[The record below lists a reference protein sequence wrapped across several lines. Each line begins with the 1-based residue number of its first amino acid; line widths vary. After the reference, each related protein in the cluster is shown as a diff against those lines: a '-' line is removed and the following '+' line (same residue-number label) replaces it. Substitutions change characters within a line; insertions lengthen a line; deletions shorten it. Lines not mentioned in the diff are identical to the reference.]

1 MKAEQES
8 LNKKKVD
15 TVNFPTLA
23 RDCVFAEQFLTWIT
37 SNAGGGRTKTHGE
50 QIVSRT
56 LKFLKFLKFCQDE
69 LSEDDLQG
77 NSVDYYVGS
86 VENIRRFLELLEKEH
101 YASSSCQLGYINSFF
116 ELIDYR
122 KFQGLKAV
130 LQNFSS
136 VEIYLRRVR
145 KCFSKKQRI
154 HWSTALDI
162 DTLENKGHWATMQA
176 LQQVIPFH
184 LSHYNEILTLCK
196 TSPRSVLPTDLT
208 FATRFIAMF
217 FFLNVKGTRPMTYQY
232 LTLEMI
238 DDAKRNAGFVDQK
251 KFKTADHYVFDSFN
265 LQPTSLRVIQ
275 GYRKHV
281 RPLLMPTCNFL
292 LVNRNGAQFSK
303 LTEALGKP
311 VFDAIGKYIN
321 PTRYRQIIETE
332 SSNCLDNEE
341 QEWISEDQKH
351 SSHVARI
358 CYQKKRSRNVA
369 LKGQGCLKKLRGED
383 GEQIEKQLECLFT
396 ASESDE
402 DDIFITQKDR
412 VDSEESS
419 NESTPNIEPTRS
431 PPKSPRLTSRDKNY
445 FTVYEDHE
453 LTKGLK
459 KYGKNNWTSILRD
472 SDLHFENRRT
482 ADALKKRARSKGFA
496 INTKGMS

>member
-8 LNKKKVD
+8 LKKKKVD
-15 TVNFPTLA
+15 TLNFPTLA
-23 RDCVFAEQFLTWIT
+23 RDCVFAEQFLRWIS
-37 SNAGGGRTKTHGE
+37 SNAGGGRTKSYGE

-56 LKFLKFLKFCQDE
+56 LKFLKFCQDE
-69 LSEDDLQG
+69 FSEDDLLG
-77 NSVDYYVGS
+77 NSADYYVGT

-101 YASSSCQLGYINSFF
+101 NASSSCQLGYINSLF

-122 KFQGLKAV
+122 KFQGLSAAV
-130 LQNFSS
+130 LQNFSI

-154 HWSTALDI
+154 HWNTALDI
-162 DTLENKGHWATMQA
+162 DTLENKGHWATMQE
-176 LQQVIPFH
+176 LQQVIPFQ
-184 LSHYNEILTLCK
+184 LSHYNKILTLCK

-217 FFLNVKGTRPMTYQY
+217 LFLNVQGTRPMTYQY
-232 LTLEMI
+232 LTLEII
-238 DDAKRNAGFVDQK
+238 DDAKQNAGFVAQK

-281 RPLLMPTCNFL
+281 RPLLMPTCDFL

-303 LTEALGKP
+303 LTEALGKL
-311 VFDAIGKYIN
+311 VFDAIGKCIN

-341 QEWISEDQKH
+341 QEWISEIKKH

-369 LKGQGCLKKLRGED
+369 LKGQGCLKKLCGED

-396 ASESDE
+396 ANESDE

-412 VDSEESS
+412 EDSEESS
-419 NESTPNIEPTRS
+419 NECTPNIEPTRS
-431 PPKSPRLTSRDKNY
+431 PPKSPGLTSQDKIY

-472 SDLHFENRRT
+472 SDLHFAKGRT
-482 ADALKKRARSKGFA
+482 ADALKKRARSKAFSL
-496 INTKGMS
+496 NTKGMS